1 MKKLSFVL
9 ILLLNLVGAASASHL
24 DIESHPSCAY
34 CGMDRGKFAHSRVL
48 IEYDD
53 GTSFGACSLHC
64 AAVDLAN
71 KIDKAPKTITV
82 GDYRTKTLI
91 DAEKAVWVLGGKK
104 AGVMTGNAKWAFAE
118 KGAAE
123 EFIQENGGAVV
134 TFDEAIKAAYED
146 MYRDTKQIRERR
158 KMKRSQMQKGGQ

>member
-1 MKKLSFVL
+1 MKKLCFVS
-9 ILLLNLVGAASASHL
+9 ILLLNFVAAVFAAGG
-24 DIESHPSCAY
+24 DIENHPACTY

-64 AAVDLAN
+64 AALELAT
-71 KIDKAPKTITV
+71 KIDKTPKTIAV
-82 GDYRTKTLI
+82 GDYQTRTLI
-91 DAEKAVWVLGGKK
+91 DAEKAVWVLGGKR

-118 KGAAE
+118 KGAAAA
-123 EFIQENGGAVV
+123 FIKENGGTAV
-134 TFDEAIKAAYED
+134 TFDEAMKVAYED

-158 KMKRSQMQKGGQ
+158 KMRRSQMPKGGQ